1 MLTDQLRVP
10 LHANHLGKC
19 KGKKLGPDLDMLEGG
34 ELLPKRINKHVV
46 WRLILQEYNL
56 IGLLGPILLKSK
68 LLFRELCIF
77 GLSWND
83 VIPDKLRQ
91 DRVAITIERK
101 ELNKI
106 RFARSLVPECP
117 TGYPLLVTFSDGSKV
132 AYACISYLCWPTKNG
147 VL

>member
-1 MLTDQLRVP
+1 ML
-10 LHANHLGKC
+10 LHSNHLGKC
-19 KGKKLGPDLDMLEGG
+19 KGKKLGPDLDLLEAG
-34 ELLPKRINKHVV
+34 ELLPKRITERIV
-46 WRLILQEYNL
+46 WRLILQEYDL

-68 LLFRELCIF
+68 LLFRELNIF

-91 DRVAITIERK
+91 DLVAITIERK

-106 RFARSLVPECP
+106 RFTRILVPELP
-117 TGYPLLVTFSDGSKV
+117 TGYLLLVTFSDGSKV

-147 VL
+147 ILSTLV

>member
-1 MLTDQLRVP
+1 M
-10 LHANHLGKC
+10 
-19 KGKKLGPDLDMLEGG
+19 
-34 ELLPKRINKHVV
+34 
-46 WRLILQEYNL
+46 QEYDL

-68 LLFRELCIF
+68 LLLRELCIH

-91 DRVAITIERK
+91 DLVSITIERK

-106 RFARSLVPECP
+106 RFARSLVPELS

-132 AYACISYLCWPTKNG
+132 AYACISYQCWPTKNEILSTLVSTKTRVAPLKMESIPLVELLG
-147 VL
+147 CVAAASLATSIMLCHFHWQARDF